1 MFVALRRLERG
12 EAGLQRHGE
21 HALGGQLVQPE
32 VLVAELLDQG
42 LPPGAQ
48 IDTSASKSSIRRFVI
63 TEKAP

>member
-21 HALGGQLVQPE
+21 HALRGQLVQPE

-48 IDTSASKSSIRRFVI
+48 IEVRVAAV
-63 TEKAP
+63 

>member
-12 EAGLQRHGE
+12 EARLQRYGE
-21 HALGGQLVQPE
+21 HALRGQLVQPE

-48 IDTSASKSSIRRFVI
+48 IEVRVAEV
-63 TEKAP
+63 